1 MMRKIHN
8 VEKSWAAIRAISP
21 SDYHRYFFIK
31 LNTKSEYFSPNSTK
45 SYRLDDLSLKE
56 IDHLI
61 FEKNIMLIYV
71 EGDDEE

>member
-1 MMRKIHN
+1 MRKIRN
-8 VEKSWAAIRAISP
+8 VDKTWDAVRAISP

-31 LNTKSEYFSPNSTK
+31 LNTKSEYFLPNSTK
-45 SYRLDDLSLKE
+45 SHRLDDLSLKE

-61 FEKNIMLIYV
+61 FDKNVMLIYV